1 MAARSDFAMTA
12 SLDLVLVNTLTDEK
26 KSFCSTIKS
35 NRKMKQNETQFYKKI
50 FPAES
55 FSERF
60 T

>member
-35 NRKMKQNETQFYKKI
+35 KDETK
-50 FPAES
+50 
-55 FSERF
+55 
-60 T
+60 